1 MNCGRELF
9 VWYRVAD
16 DRSAHVRD
24 EVVTMQRK
32 LEATSPGLRAR
43 LLIRTEANG
52 LQTWMETY
60 ALRDGDAGG
69 IDEAMQERIE
79 AAAARLGRWLDGP
92 RHAEIFDLADR
103 P

>member
-1 MNCGRELF
+1 MSRGRELF

-16 DRSAHVRD
+16 GLAAQVRG
-24 EVVTMQRK
+24 EVAAMQRK

-43 LLIRTEANG
+43 LLIRTEAGG

-60 ALRDGDAGG
+60 AWRDGDAGG

-79 AAAARLGRWLDGP
+79 AAATPLCRWLDGA
-92 RHAEIFDLADR
+92 RHAEIFDRADR
-103 P
+103 A